1 MMNFIARAY
10 RALILMLDQMFQALF
25 FYTIPRTGLRPV
37 YRHYRLCRDGLL
49 VLLTALIIIPAVLL
63 QFYYWTTVLGCSS
76 LSWRNYLGSVCVSP
90 YPYASPVD
98 QPVSWYA
105 DLWSGQE
112 ATDLNVRPPPRVS
125 SLLNGY
131 LQICDSELYLR
142 DYLNE
147 IEGLPTKVKTND
159 MYQDLSKCTL
169 RISFEILGA

>member
-1 MMNFIARAY
+1 MMDFIQRAY
-10 RALILMLDQMFQALF
+10 RALIAMLDQKFHAFF
-25 FYTIPRTGLRPV
+25 FYTIPRTGLTPE
-37 YRHYRLCRDGLL
+37 YRHYRHFRDVLWVLIKGL
-49 VLLTALIIIPAVLL
+49 TIAPMVLL

-76 LSWRNYLGSVCVSP
+76 LSWRNHLGSICVSS

-98 QPVSWYA
+98 QPVSWDA

-112 ATDLNVRPPPRVS
+112 ATDLNVRPPPQVS

-131 LQICDSELYLR
+131 LHICDSELYLR
-142 DYLNE
+142 DYFNE

-169 RISFEILGA
+169 RISNPS